1 MEKGLE
7 ASLEKKSFLKKLLK
21 ETLCNSVAQAILN
34 LIETPHKLLK
44 LFLFT
49 IVTCST
55 GMAGY
60 MVINS
65 IINYYAYR
73 VVTTSRTYHE
83 IPALFPK
90 VTFCNLNKYTTEYG
104 FKTDD
109 VNLTI
114 SQRKLLGHDLDDI
127 LIHCEFNFVECNSSD
142 FVWSF
147 DEAYGNCYSFNS
159 GFDSKGNKVD
169 LKQSAF
175 VGSDYGLY
183 MELYVNFYEKLTK
196 SNSRQHGMGI
206 VIRIENSSYWL
217 DHGRDGVFVSAG
229 FETNIVVRRDFK
241 FNLPKPYS
249 ACEITAYGDDT
260 SFKSNL
266 YESITKS
273 KYKYSRQFS
282 IFYYD

>member
-1 MEKGLE
+1 MEKRLE
-7 ASLEKKSFLKKLLK
+7 ATLEKKTFLKKLLK
-21 ETLCNSVAQAILN
+21 ETLCNSADQAILN

-104 FKTDD
+104 SKTDD
-109 VNLTI
+109 VNLTS
-114 SQRKLLGHDLDDI
+114 SQRKLLGYDLDDI
-127 LIHCEFNFVECNSSD
+127 LIHCKQNFLECNSSD

-147 DEAYGNCYSFNS
+147 DEVYGDFKTR
-159 GFDSKGNKVD
+159 FKIRVLIRKDSKK
-169 LKQSAF
+169 
-175 VGSDYGLY
+175 
-183 MELYVNFYEKLTK
+183 
-196 SNSRQHGMGI
+196 
-206 VIRIENSSYWL
+206 
-217 DHGRDGVFVSAG
+217 
-229 FETNIVVRRDFK
+229 
-241 FNLPKPYS
+241 
-249 ACEITAYGDDT
+249 
-260 SFKSNL
+260 
-266 YESITKS
+266 
-273 KYKYSRQFS
+273 
-282 IFYYD
+282 

>member
-1 MEKGLE
+1 ML
-7 ASLEKKSFLKKLLK
+7 
-21 ETLCNSVAQAILN
+21 
-34 LIETPHKLLK
+34 P
-44 LFLFT
+44 FLFT

-73 VVTTSRTYHE
+73 VVSTSRTYHE
-83 IPALFPK
+83 IPSLFPK

-104 FKTDD
+104 YITND
-109 VNLTI
+109 VNLTS

-127 LIHCEFNFVECNSSD
+127 LINCEYSFRECNSSD

-183 MELYVNFYEKLTK
+183 MELYVNFYEKLTRL
-196 SNSRQHGMGI
+196 NSRKHGMGI
-206 VIRIENSSYWL
+206 VMRIENSSYWL

-229 FETNIVVRRDFK
+229 FQTNVVVRREFK

-249 ACEITAYGDDT
+249 SCVIDAYGHEA
-260 SFKSNL
+260 FKSNL
-266 YESITKS
+266 YESIAKS
-273 KYKYSRQFS
+273 KYKYSRQF
-282 IFYYD
+282 